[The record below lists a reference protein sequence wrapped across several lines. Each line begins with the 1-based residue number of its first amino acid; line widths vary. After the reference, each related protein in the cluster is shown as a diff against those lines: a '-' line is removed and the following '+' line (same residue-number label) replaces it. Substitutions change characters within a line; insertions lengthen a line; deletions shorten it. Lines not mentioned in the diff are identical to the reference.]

1 MQKENKSIL
10 VIIIVLLI
18 IFLPLSLLGI
28 YLNFANV
35 LTDKTDTDLSNNS
48 NISSNEKYKDGTL
61 YFYDSDNNLLGTYNC
76 IDTKCS
82 YGKSIIDDTDY
93 SIDYLNTKSQ
103 DFNIVNNR
111 FIFIND
117 ENKYKLYDI
126 ANKKKVVEYEKVKNY
141 NNMMQDDLYIVM
153 SNNKWGV
160 VKIGETIETIIDFQY
175 DFIGLVDNIDSSTNL
190 LNSDNYVVKKDGIW
204 YIVDKENDLISNPL
218 SNEIASYNDVLIGVK
233 SDNTY
238 YLYDYYGQRKLDIN
252 GFNYISFTN
261 KYINIVDKNNN
272 LYIYD
277 YVNDKKISDDIKLD
291 NNDYSTAFSST
302 FNQETNS
309 IDLVVKDKTYNYNL

>member
-76 IDTKCS
+76 VSTKCS

-126 ANKKKVVEYEKVKNY
+126 ANKK
-141 NNMMQDDLYIVM
+141 
-153 SNNKWGV
+153 
-160 VKIGETIETIIDFQY
+160 IIHIIY
-175 DFIGLVDNIDSSTNL
+175 MIIMV
-190 LNSDNYVVKKDGIW
+190 
-204 YIVDKENDLISNPL
+204 KEN
-218 SNEIASYNDVLIGVK
+218 
-233 SDNTY
+233 
-238 YLYDYYGQRKLDIN
+238 
-252 GFNYISFTN
+252 
-261 KYINIVDKNNN
+261 
-272 LYIYD
+272 
-277 YVNDKKISDDIKLD
+277 
-291 NNDYSTAFSST
+291 
-302 FNQETNS
+302 
-309 IDLVVKDKTYNYNL
+309 

>member
-1 MQKENKSIL
+1 M
-10 VIIIVLLI
+10 
-18 IFLPLSLLGI
+18 
-28 YLNFANV
+28 
-35 LTDKTDTDLSNNS
+35 
-48 NISSNEKYKDGTL
+48 
-61 YFYDSDNNLLGTYNC
+61 
-76 IDTKCS
+76 
-82 YGKSIIDDTDY
+82 
-93 SIDYLNTKSQ
+93 
-103 DFNIVNNR
+103 
-111 FIFIND
+111 
-117 ENKYKLYDI
+117 
-126 ANKKKVVEYEKVKNY
+126 
-141 NNMMQDDLYIVM
+141 
-153 SNNKWGV
+153 
-160 VKIGETIETIIDFQY
+160 
-175 DFIGLVDNIDSSTNL
+175 
-190 LNSDNYVVKKDGIW
+190 
-204 YIVDKENDLISNPL
+204 ISNPL

>member
-76 IDTKCS
+76 VSTKCS

-126 ANKKKVVEYEKVKNY
+126 TNKKVIAEYDQVKNY

-175 DFIGLVDNIDSSTNL
+175 DFIGLIDNIDSSTNL

-204 YIVDKENDLISNPL
+204 YIIDKENDLISNPL

-233 SDNTY
+233 SEDTY
-238 YLYDYYGQRKLDIN
+238 YLYDYYGQRKLEIT

>member
-76 IDTKCS
+76 VSTKCS

-126 ANKKKVVEYEKVKNY
+126 TNKKVIAEYDQVKNY
-141 NNMMQDDLYIVM
+141 NNMMQEDLYIVM

-160 VKIGETIETIIDFQY
+160 IKIGETIETIIDFQY
-175 DFIGLVDNIDSSTNL
+175 DFIGLIDNIDSSTNL

-233 SDNTY
+233 SEDTY
-238 YLYDYYGQRKLDIN
+238 YLYDYYGQRKLEIT